1 MTSDDEI
8 RGMLRARAD
17 RMDVSG
23 IARTAVA
30 SAHATPQLRQVGEK
44 AGGGRGPRGRLST
57 PVRLA
62 AAVGTLAA
70 ALAVVALLASIR
82 TPPGSGGGSSVAPA
96 PSSAPESAVPSP
108 TQGPSTTP
116 TDIPV
121 TPPPYVAGSCPV
133 TPVTDLAAGDA
144 PEVVTSGISW
154 WRGPIQW
161 QAGVGQ
167 KVVLLGT
174 TPDQIVVADEIIAER
189 LGEWS
194 PTIPAKAAYFPE
206 GGGPGFVF
214 GIGLPSPG
222 CWLLTAVGP
231 FARSSVVVEVGPA
244 PANPPDPASQNVPVA
259 TATLRPPD
267 TCWTSPL
274 VPGAKVRT
282 WLDGDTRWED
292 PADTIPWHPGD
303 QRKLVVTGVVSADAA
318 VNRVVAMPV
327 GSVGPRL
334 SQQAMLVADQ
344 PFVGP
349 GGSGSGSKAFD
360 VVVPTAGCWA
370 IAYVTPTATSTI
382 VVSVGR

>member
-23 IARTAVA
+23 IARAAV
-30 SAHATPQLRQVGEK
+30 STAHATPQLRQVG
-44 AGGGRGPRGRLST
+44 GNGGRNSRGRRGGLPT
-57 PVRLA
+57 PFRFA

-70 ALAVVALLASIR
+70 AVAMVALLASIR
-82 TPPGSGGGSSVAPA
+82 TPPGGGGPSIALPPTANAGASPSPA
-96 PSSAPESAVPSP
+96 P
-108 TQGPSTTP
+108 
-116 TDIPV
+116 TDVSV

-133 TPVTDLAAGDA
+133 TPVTDLAGGVA
-144 PEVVTSGISW
+144 PEIVTGGIAWHVGSI
-154 WRGPIQW
+154 PW

-174 TPDQIVVADEIIAER
+174 TPDQVVVADAIVAER

-194 PTIPAKAAYFPE
+194 PTIAATTAYFPE

-231 FARSSVVVEVGPA
+231 FARSGVVVRVGQA

-259 TATLRPPD
+259 TSTLRPPD

-274 VPGAKVRT
+274 LPGAKVRT
-282 WLDGDTRWED
+282 WLDGETRWED

-303 QRKLVVTGVVSADAA
+303 QRKLVVTGVVSASTA
-318 VNRVVAMPV
+318 VDRVVASPV

-334 SQQAMLVADQ
+334 SQQAMLVTDR

-349 GGSGSGSKAFD
+349 GGTGSGSKAFD

-370 IAYVTPTATSTI
+370 LTYLTPITTTTI